1 MTNAPPDD
9 PSRMPP
15 VVELRQYTLRP
26 GRREE
31 LVELFERELLE
42 PQEDAGMQVLGTFRD
57 LDRPDRFVW
66 LRGFPDITARAEAL
80 TAFYGGPVWGRHRD
94 AANAT
99 MLDSD
104 DVLLL
109 RPVDGTPSTTAADG
123 GETSLLTAE
132 LLLLRRPVDAA
143 FRSRYTGEVEP
154 LLEQAGSRRLALLE
168 TELAANTFPRLPVRE
183 GEHAVVR
190 LARSGDAAPVHE
202 RLEQV
207 SRRLRGDLAAPPQ
220 LLRLEPNRRS
230 RLR

>member
-1 MTNAPPDD
+1 MTSALV
-9 PSRMPP
+9 SGLPP
-15 VVELRQYTLRP
+15 VVELRQYALRP
-26 GRREE
+26 GRRDA
-31 LVELFERELLE
+31 LVDLFERELLE

-66 LRGFPDITARAEAL
+66 LRGFPGMVARAEAL
-80 TAFYGGPVWGRHRD
+80 TAFYDGPVWARHRD

-109 RPVDGTPSTTAADG
+109 RPVDGTALAPPADG
-123 GETSLLTAE
+123 GGTSVLTAE
-132 LLLLRRPVDAA
+132 VLLLRRPVDAA
-143 FRSRYTGEVEP
+143 FLARYAGDVEP

-168 TELAANTFPRLPVRE
+168 TEPAANTFPRLPVRE

-190 LARSGDAAPVHE
+190 LARSRDVDAVCE
-202 RLEQV
+202 RLEHAA
-207 SRRLRGDLAAPPQ
+207 SRLEEHLAAPPQ
-220 LLRLEPNRRS
+220 LLRLEPTPRS